1 MQLTRRGILAGAAL
15 GGGLLVAWTLLPR
28 QFDNPLAPSDNEVAF
43 DAWVKI
49 AADGVVTVAVPQ
61 LEMGQGVTTL
71 LPQIVAMELGADWR
85 QVAVEPAP
93 VSGAYANLP
102 LAARWVP
109 LWRPLLPDLA
119 SQPDDFLVERF
130 AQGNNFTATA
140 QGFTLPAYELACRE
154 AGASARAMLAMA
166 AADRWDVAWEECEA
180 AGGFIRHGEN
190 VASFAELALDAAR
203 FDAPEVPPLRAQ
215 SPSEPVGDIA
225 LGDQPRTAFPRLDLP
240 SKVDGSH
247 VFAADVRLP
256 DMVYAAIRHAPLDK
270 ATLAQFDP
278 ALASGQRG
286 LIQLVRGKNWLAA
299 LGETWWAAEEALKKI
314 APRFSYV
321 RTVRSET
328 IATKLDEAVL
338 RGKAKVFA
346 TRGNGAQGLQSNEAR
361 RYEIAPALH
370 ATLETSSATAR
381 LIDGTL
387 ELWLATQAP
396 EAARVA
402 AARALGISTSNVV
415 LYPVS
420 AGGSFDRRLDNA
432 IAIEVALLAREA
444 GRPVQLTWSRWQ
456 EHVASYPRMP
466 AVGILGAQVSA
477 DGTIATLRARLA
489 SPPTM
494 REFGC
499 RLFDNQTSWAA
510 IDSVAGEADP
520 FAVEGMDP
528 PYAIPNVAV
537 EHVSVAI
544 ALPTAPMRGRA
555 DAITCFMRESFL
567 DEIARTYEREP
578 LSYRMAMLGGDA
590 RLAACLQQV
599 ARMAEWDGGAP
610 GTGQGLA
617 CHVMSDGVAGLGEQ
631 APATGR
637 IAVIATASAGAGGV
651 RVSRIAACVD
661 IGRVVN
667 RDLALQQI
675 EGGLIFGL
683 SLALGSATDYADGLP
698 THGRLAALGL
708 PTLADCPEIAVEFI
722 ASDLPPFDPGEI
734 GVAAVAPAVAN
745 AFFAATGLRL
755 RRLPLISALA

>member
-28 QFDNPLAPSDNEVAF
+28 EFENPLAPSDNEVAF

-49 AADGVVTVAVPQ
+49 AADGVVTVAMPQ

-93 VSGAYANLP
+93 VSGAYANVP
-102 LAARWVP
+102 LAARWAP
-109 LWRPLLPDLA
+109 LWMPMLPDLA
-119 SQPDDFLVERF
+119 SESDDFLAERF
-130 AQGNNFTATA
+130 AQDNNFTVTA
-140 QGFTLPAYELACRE
+140 QGSTLAAYELACRE
-154 AGASARAMLAMA
+154 AGASARAMLAMV
-166 AADRWDVAWEECEA
+166 AADRWGVAWEECEA

-190 VASFAELALDAAR
+190 AASFAELALDAAR
-203 FDAPEVPPLRAQ
+203 YDPPDVPPLRAR
-215 SPSEPVGDIA
+215 PPAEPVGEIGLDEA
-225 LGDQPRTAFPRLDLP
+225 RRMMFPRLDLP

-247 VFAADVRLP
+247 VFAGDVRLP
-256 DMVYAAIRHAPLDK
+256 DMVYAAIRHSPLDK
-270 ATLAQFDP
+270 GTLADFDP
-278 ALASGQRG
+278 SAAAGQRG
-286 LIQLVRGKNWLAA
+286 LIQLVRGKDWLAA

-314 APRFSYV
+314 APQFSYL
-321 RTVRSET
+321 RTVRSEKM
-328 IATKLDEAVL
+328 ADQLDEAVR
-338 RGKAKVFA
+338 RGQSTVIAK
-346 TRGNGAQGLQSNEAR
+346 RGNGADGLQSNEAR
-361 RYEIAPALH
+361 RYEVSPAVH

-381 LIDGTL
+381 LSDGTL

-396 EAARVA
+396 QAARVA
-402 AARALGISTSNVV
+402 AARALGISTADVV

-420 AGGSFDRRLDNA
+420 AGGSFDRRLDNS

-466 AVGILGAQVSA
+466 ATGVIGAATSA
-477 DGTIATLRARLA
+477 DGTIATMRVRLA

-494 REFGC
+494 REFGR

-510 IDSVAGEADP
+510 IDAVAGEADS

-537 EHVSVAI
+537 EHVPVSI

-555 DAITCFMRESFL
+555 DAITCFMRESFI
-567 DEIARTYEREP
+567 DEIAHKYEREP
-578 LSYRMAMLGGDA
+578 LSYRIGMLGGDG
-590 RLAACLQQV
+590 RLVACLQQV

-617 CHVMSDGVAGLGEQ
+617 CHVMREGVTGIGEP

-637 IAVIATASAGAGGV
+637 IAVIATASAGTGGV
-651 RVSRIAACVD
+651 RVSRLSACVD

-683 SLALGSATDYADGLP
+683 SLALGSATDYTDGLP

-708 PTLADCPEIAVEFI
+708 PTLADCPEIAVEFVS
-722 ASDLPPFDPGEI
+722 SDLPPFDPGEI
-734 GVAAVAPAVAN
+734 GVTAVAPAVAN

-755 RRLPLISALA
+755 RRLPLISAIA

>member
-28 QFDNPLAPSDNEVAF
+28 QFDNPLSPSTNEVAF

-102 LAARWVP
+102 LAARWAP
-109 LWRPLLPDLA
+109 LWMPMFPDLA
-119 SQPDDFLVERF
+119 SEPGDIFVERF
-130 AQGNNFTATA
+130 AEGSNFTVTA
-140 QGFTLPAYELACRE
+140 QGATLAAYELACRD
-154 AGASARAMLAMA
+154 AGASARALLAMV
-166 AADRWDVAWEECEA
+166 AADKWGVAWEECEA
-180 AGGFIRHGEN
+180 GGGFIRHGERA
-190 VASFAELALDAAR
+190 ASFAELALDAAR
-203 FDAPEVPPLRAQ
+203 YDPPEVPPLRAQ
-215 SPSEPVGDIA
+215 PPAEPVGDIG
-225 LGDQPRTAFPRLDLP
+225 LGEQPRTAFPRLDLP
-240 SKVDGSH
+240 SKVDGSYT
-247 VFAADVRLP
+247 FAADVRLP
-256 DMVYAAIRHAPLDK
+256 DMVYAAIRRAPLDK
-270 ATLAQFDP
+270 GRLADFDP
-278 ALASGQRG
+278 LLASGQRG
-286 LIQLVRGKNWLAA
+286 LIQLVQGKGWLAA

-314 APRFSYV
+314 APQFSNV

-328 IATKLDEAVL
+328 IADQLDEAVL
-338 RGKAKVFA
+338 RGESTVIAS
-346 TRGNGAQGLQSNEAR
+346 RGDGAEGLQSNEAR
-361 RYEIAPALH
+361 RYEVAPAVH
-370 ATLETSSATAR
+370 ATLETSCATAR
-381 LIDGTL
+381 LSDGTL

-396 EAARVA
+396 QAARVA

-466 AVGILGAQVSA
+466 ATGILGAQVGA

-494 REFGC
+494 REFGR
-499 RLFDNQTSWAA
+499 RLFDNKTSWAA
-510 IDSVAGEADP
+510 IEEVAGEADP
-520 FAVEGMDP
+520 FAVEGMDS
-528 PYAIPNVAV
+528 PYAIPNIAV
-537 EHVSVAI
+537 EHVPASI
-544 ALPTAPMRGRA
+544 ALPSAPMRGRA
-555 DAITCFMRESFL
+555 DAITCFMRESFI
-567 DEIARTYEREP
+567 DEIAHKYEREP
-578 LSYRMAMLGGDA
+578 LSYRISMLGGDA

-617 CHVMSDGVAGLGEQ
+617 CHVMRDGVTGIGEQ
-631 APATGR
+631 GPASGR

-708 PTLADCPEIAVEFI
+708 PTLADCPEIVVEFV
-722 ASDLPPFDPGEI
+722 SSYLPPFDPGEI
-734 GVAAVAPAVAN
+734 GVAAIAPAVAN

-755 RRLPLISALA
+755 RRLPLISALT

>member
-28 QFDNPLAPSDNEVAF
+28 EFDSPLSPSDNEVAF
-43 DAWVKI
+43 DAWLKI

-93 VSGAYANLP
+93 VSGVYANLP
-102 LAARWVP
+102 LAARWAS
-109 LWRPLLPDLA
+109 LWMPVLPDLV
-119 SQPDDFLVERF
+119 SEPRDFLVEQF
-130 AQGNNFTATA
+130 AQGNNFTVTA
-140 QGFTLPAYELACRE
+140 QGTTLTAYELACRE
-154 AGASARAMLAMA
+154 AGASARALLAMA
-166 AADRWDVAWEECEA
+166 AADKWDVAWEECEA
-180 AGGFIRHGEN
+180 EGGFIRHGEN
-190 VASFAELALDAAR
+190 TASFAELALDAAR
-203 FDAPEVPPLRAQ
+203 YAAPEVPQLRAQ
-215 SPSEPVGDIA
+215 PPAEAAGQMGLADEE
-225 LGDQPRTAFPRLDLP
+225 RTAFPRLDLP
-240 SKVDGSH
+240 SKVDGSL

-270 ATLAQFDP
+270 ATLADFDP

-286 LIQLVRGKNWLAA
+286 LIRLVRGKDWLAA
-299 LGETWWAAEEALKKI
+299 LGETWWAAEEALKKV
-314 APRFSYV
+314 APQFSYV

-328 IATKLDEAVL
+328 IADQLDEAVL
-338 RGKAKVFA
+338 RGAATVFA
-346 TRGNGAQGLQSNEAR
+346 KRGNGAEGLQSNEAR
-361 RYEIAPALH
+361 RYEVAPAVH
-370 ATLETSSATAR
+370 ATIETSCATAR
-381 LIDGTL
+381 FLDGTL
-387 ELWLATQAP
+387 ELWLPTQAP

-415 LYPVS
+415 LYPVA

-432 IAIEVALLAREA
+432 VAIEVALLAREA

-466 AVGILGAQVSA
+466 ATGILGAQVSA
-477 DGTIATLRARLA
+477 DGAITTLRARLA

-494 REFGC
+494 REFGR
-499 RLFDNQTSWAA
+499 RLFDNKTSWAA
-510 IDSVAGEADP
+510 VDEVADEADP

-537 EHVSVAI
+537 EHVPVSI
-544 ALPTAPMRGRA
+544 ALPSAPMRGRA
-555 DAITCFMRESFL
+555 DAITCFMRESFV
-567 DEIARTYEREP
+567 DEIAQQYEREP
-578 LSYRMAMLGGDA
+578 LSYRISMLGGDP
-590 RLAACLQQV
+590 RLAACLQQA

-617 CHVMSDGVAGLGEQ
+617 CHIMRDGVTGLGEA
-631 APATGR
+631 APASGR

-651 RVSRIAACVD
+651 RVSRITACVD
-661 IGRVVN
+661 LGRVVN

-698 THGRLAALGL
+698 SHGRLAALGL
-708 PTLADCPEIAVEFI
+708 PTLADCPEIIVEFI

-734 GVAAVAPAVAN
+734 GVVAVAPAVAN